1 MARPCKSAKVLTD
14 KSQTKAEIDA
24 RIEMENAIGG
34 GADKLK
40 APSWLTDSQ
49 KKIFRDIVTALK
61 PADILRNLDVHIL
74 AEFAW
79 SLDMK
84 IQVEKEM
91 NNTPQ
96 LKYAKNALSALD
108 KFTKT
113 FFRCC
118 NELSLSP
125 QSRAKIANAAAAAN
139 DGTEELIR
147 IIRGDFEDENKQK

>member
-14 KSQTKAEIDA
+14 KSQTKAEINARLDA
-24 RIEMENAIGG
+24 ENKLGG
-34 GADKLK
+34 GSDKLK
-40 APSWLTDSQ
+40 PPSWLSTPQ
-49 KKIFRDIVTALK
+49 KKIFRDTVTALK
-61 PADILRNLDVHIL
+61 SADILRNLDVHIL

-79 SLDMK
+79 SLDLK
-84 IQVEKEM
+84 IQVERDM
-91 NNTPQ
+91 NERPP
-96 LKYAKNALSALD
+96 LKYDKSALAALD

-147 IIRGDFEDENKQK
+147 IIRGDFEVKNE

>member
-49 KKIFRDIVTALK
+49 KKIFRETVTALK
-61 PADILRNLDVHIL
+61 SADILRNPDVHIL

-118 NELSLSP
+118 NELCLSP
-125 QSRAKIANAAAAAN
+125 QSRAKLSISAVKSQEPKKKTLM
-139 DGTEELIR
+139 DLIN
-147 IIRGDFEDENKQK
+147 GEDED